1 LQPVCDGM
9 AHALQSAQL
18 QAGRGIG
25 WSEGIA
31 RPAFCA
37 GTRIAPVRR
46 TGGSRRLDLITK

>member
-1 LQPVCDGM
+1 M

-37 GTRIAPVRR
+37 GTRIAPVRK
-46 TGGSRRLDLITK
+46 TGGSRRFDLITK